1 MAESANIIINAT
13 KKCAPVVLKVRTG
26 SCQLG
31 SIRFDINLA
40 SLILAW
46 DWFQTNPILTFV
58 ALTEM
63 SALDWYVKSYCLNQR
78 GQEWI
83 KNAVCVQE

>member
-1 MAESANIIINAT
+1 MPESANITITAT
-13 KKCAPVVLKVRTG
+13 KKWVLVVSKVRTG

-40 SLILAW
+40 SLKLAR

-58 ALTEM
+58 ALREM
-63 SALDWYVKSYCLNQR
+63 SALD
-78 GQEWI
+78 
-83 KNAVCVQE
+83 

>member
-1 MAESANIIINAT
+1 MPESANITITAT
-13 KKCAPVVLKVRTG
+13 KKWVPVVLKVRTG

-40 SLILAW
+40 SLKLA

-58 ALTEM
+58 ALREM
-63 SALDWYVKSYCLNQR
+63 SALD
-78 GQEWI
+78 
-83 KNAVCVQE
+83 